1 MGPLQAGSET
11 GAPEAIS
18 RCTPSVRLRI
28 CFLRSVLFSRM
39 LIRMDAAAMAAVVVI
54 LISAGAS
61 FFFALAETA
70 LFSLSKWQVRQLI
83 ERQPRLGGVISRL
96 LGGSQ
101 DLLATMVLGNTFA
114 TAAMLAIGFW
124 MALRTHWPIVYTVV
138 GLFVLI
144 LFGCEVLP
152 KTLAVRSP
160 EDWALRV
167 ARPLLF
173 LEKLALPLRLAAQKI
188 NGLLLSVAARFVK
201 PGTVLADEEYQE
213 LLELA
218 FQQGTL
224 GQSEKEI
231 ILQIINL
238 DRRTVNEVMRPR
250 SQMACIADDLPVE
263 EMISAA
269 RRFKHRRLPIYDET
283 PDTIVGILNARVLL
297 LDPQVDLADAIDF
310 PSFVPETMNLLQL
323 LKSLQRQQRGMAMV
337 LDEFGGTAGL
347 VTTEDILAEL
357 IGKIRSELQPEGFVM
372 EKLGPGRWRVNG
384 TMRLD
389 DFRREHPPLGDVPEV
404 ETMGG
409 LLMSL
414 LDVVPKT
421 GDSANF
427 RGLKLTAHATDER
440 RVRELM
446 VELTK

>member
-1 MGPLQAGSET
+1 
-11 GAPEAIS
+11 
-18 RCTPSVRLRI
+18 
-28 CFLRSVLFSRM
+28 
-39 LIRMDAAAMAAVVVI
+39 MDAAAIAAVVVI

-70 LFSLSKWQVRQLI
+70 LFSLSKWQVRQLA
-83 ERQPRLGGVISRL
+83 EGKPAAGGVIGRL
-96 LGGSQ
+96 LAEPQG
-101 DLLATMVLGNTFA
+101 LLATMVLGNTFA
-114 TAAMLAIGFW
+114 TAGMLAIGFW
-124 MALRTHWPIVYTVV
+124 MVLREHWPIVYTILGLLVV
-138 GLFVLI
+138 I

-152 KTLAVRSP
+152 KTLAVRNP
-160 EDWALRV
+160 EDWSLRV
-167 ARPLLF
+167 ARLLLW
-173 LEKLALPLRLAAQKI
+173 LEKLVLPLRLTAQKI
-188 NGLLLSVAARFVK
+188 NGLLLSLMPKLVK
-201 PGTVLADEEYQE
+201 PHASLADEEYQE

-218 FQQGTL
+218 YQQGQL

-231 ILQIINL
+231 ILQIISL
-238 DRRTVNEVMRPR
+238 DRRTVKEVMRPR
-250 SQMACIADDLPVE
+250 AQMACISDDLPVE
-263 EMISAA
+263 EMVAAA
-269 RRFKHRRLPIYDET
+269 RQYKHRRLPIYDET
-283 PDTIVGILNARVLL
+283 PDTIVGILNTRVLL
-297 LDPQVDLADAIDF
+297 LDPTTDLADAIDF

-347 VTTEDILAEL
+347 VTTEDILAEM
-357 IGKIRSELQPEGFVM
+357 IGKIRSELQTEGFVM

-421 GDSANF
+421 GDSATF
-427 RGLKLTAHATDER
+427 RGLKLTAHQADER

>member
-1 MGPLQAGSET
+1 MH
-11 GAPEAIS
+11 
-18 RCTPSVRLRI
+18 PSVRLRI

-414 LDVVPKT
+414 LDVAPKT